1 MDSLQFA
8 YWLQGYFELTDSGKP
23 LSAQQ
28 AQIIKDHLQLVFKK
42 ETPKY
47 NNYKL
52 DYSVDYTGVNQVT
65 LPYIPITYPYIQ
77 SSC

>member
-23 LSAQQ
+23 LSAEQ
-28 AQIIKDHLQLVFKK
+28 AQIIKDHLELVFKK

-47 NNYKL
+47 NYKM
-52 DYSVDYTGVNQVT
+52 DYSVDYTGAN

-77 SSC
+77 ASC